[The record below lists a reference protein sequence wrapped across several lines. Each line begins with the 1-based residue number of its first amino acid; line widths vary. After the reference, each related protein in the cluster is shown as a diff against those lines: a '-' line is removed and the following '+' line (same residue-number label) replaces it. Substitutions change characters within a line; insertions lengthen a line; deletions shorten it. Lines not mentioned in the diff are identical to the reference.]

1 MNIFHL
7 PLITIFDRICKVAN
21 VLYFEFSVLHHDFFR
36 ETLMS
41 YSPVTID
48 IDSFS
53 SEYTSLFLYAAY
65 TIDEVNEKTKAFR
78 ESAKQ
83 TPVINSSGIDVI
95 DVSYLITLSRCQINV
110 DCLCIDKLTFILSLE
125 KPFNLYIC
133 CSELILYVL
142 ISLQKYQTMLYSAA
156 MTGIVLSSLSS
167 YLIVCLI

>member
-1 MNIFHL
+1 
-7 PLITIFDRICKVAN
+7 
-21 VLYFEFSVLHHDFFR
+21 
-36 ETLMS
+36 MS

-95 DVSYLITLSRCQINV
+95 DVSCLITLSIITIV
-110 DCLCIDKLTFILSLE
+110 S
-125 KPFNLYIC
+125 
-133 CSELILYVL
+133 VL
-142 ISLQKYQTMLYSAA
+142 KS
-156 MTGIVLSSLSS
+156 
-167 YLIVCLI
+167 